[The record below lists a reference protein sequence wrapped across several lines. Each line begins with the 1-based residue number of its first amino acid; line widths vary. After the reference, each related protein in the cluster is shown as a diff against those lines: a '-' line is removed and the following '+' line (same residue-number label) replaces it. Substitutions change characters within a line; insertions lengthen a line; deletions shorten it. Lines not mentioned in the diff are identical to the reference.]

1 MATYIQGLTDYI
13 PQIQPFQPDL
23 NFYGNVMQ
31 AKQTKY
37 DAAKKQI
44 SKLYGSLLY
53 SPMTHDDNIKRRDEF
68 FKVIDNDI
76 KRISGMDL
84 SLQQNVDQALNVFQG
99 FYDDKYMINDMMWT
113 KNYNNA
119 VQKHQALKNC
129 TDPKKCG
136 GIAWDEGLMD
146 LQYKRE
152 DFRKMSLDETLNASA
167 PTYTPYY
174 DWKKDALKF
183 AHDNGYKVTKDVL
196 DGDYIVTRPDGTKI
210 QGLWGLFKEG
220 FGDDPRVQANYET
233 MASVKRNS
241 TARANASLYGSV
253 EEAERQYAAK
263 ILETGLKD
271 ITKKLD
277 KTKFEYNS
285 LNERINQ
292 LQTKAQTSALTPEEQ
307 QILDNALSNRD
318 IKQSEKESYENS
330 INAIK
335 ANADAGDMP
344 TIRRRVDGAIAQGLL
359 ENDLSELAYSLSA
372 VGEEKI
378 VANPIREIK
387 LRHQSQLA
395 LASANHNYN
404 IIELEK
410 QHDLKLKEIEYKALV
425 EQVQGSTDGGGGAGY
440 SQGFGEAPSYK
451 EAGAGTNIE
460 LPNKEDAYLYTKS
473 EVEKSVN
480 NARAGSLSFLYTA
493 FDRAKQAALSPN
505 GSVTATKWLKDV
517 VGNDWKNI
525 SDQETFNQIM
535 VNNEATKSKSV
546 GVLYQQTLNMFKNNK
561 TGGIGWGEDLLTSNA
576 LLLNNIKVAQQAA
589 NGELAKQV
597 QNNLQIATSL
607 KATAGSNPLYKYVD
621 ELFYKGAYDSEK
633 KRTDPNKSSGVFR
646 IYDKKPTQSF
656 ANAFLSDPINA
667 GADYDDVEDAW
678 EKLRNDYLDL
688 YNSQERS
695 IATGVG
701 LTGGGGIGASTLVKG
716 SIDPAKRSDAQFN
729 ADVMNTLNNAFN
741 QGAYKI
747 GIGGNN
753 KDTYESVDSDQE
765 VVLSGLVRQ
774 FMTEVSKGWKPTDAK
789 RPVYGAEV
797 TPVGGGQLDQA
808 AITLNLPANVI
819 QDNSGKGKLLG
830 ETLGSKIAA
839 NRITVFFDKSKVQS
853 PIVERAAYTPFQKA
867 VVNNSYVNVD
877 AFSDYAGDITASFK
891 NGMVTF
897 TTTFKDVDERT
908 GKIYVKGKESVT
920 HGINSADDYYNA
932 MITRLNARNINNQI
946 KIQKLA
952 EAQARLK
959 Q

>member
-13 PQIQPFQPDL
+13 PQIQPFQPDY
-23 NFYGNVMQ
+23 NFYGNIMQ

-53 SPMTHDDNIKRRDEF
+53 SPMTHDDNIKRREEF

-99 FYDDKYMINDMMWT
+99 FYDDKYMLNDMIWT

-119 VQKHQALKNC
+119 VQKHQALKSC

-152 DFRKMSLDETLNASA
+152 DFRKMSLDETLNAST

-183 AHDNGYKVTKDVL
+183 AHDNGYKVTKDFL

-220 FGDDPRVQANYET
+220 FGDDPRVQANYDT

-263 ILETGLKD
+263 ILETGIKD
-271 ITKKLD
+271 INKKLD

-292 LQTKAQTSALTPEEQ
+292 LQTKAQTSALTPQEQ
-307 QILDNALSNRD
+307 QILDNALSSRE
-318 IKQSEKESYENS
+318 IKQAEKENYENS
-330 INAIK
+330 INAIM
-335 ANADAGDMP
+335 ANADSGDMQ
-344 TIRRRVDGAIAQGLL
+344 TIRRRVDGAVAQGLL
-359 ENDLSELAYSLSA
+359 ENDLTELAYSLSA

-378 VANPIREIK
+378 VANPIKEIK
-387 LRHQSQLA
+387 LRHQA
-395 LASANHNYN
+395 DVAMAAINHNYS

-410 QHDLKLKEIEYKALV
+410 EHGLKLKEIEYKALV
-425 EQVQGSTDGGGGAGY
+425 EQAQGSIDKTEGAGY

-451 EAGAGTNIE
+451 EAGAGTNVE

-473 EVEKSVN
+473 EAEKSVS

-493 FDRAKQAALSPN
+493 FDKAKQAALSPN

-517 VGNDWKNI
+517 VGDNWKNI

-535 VNNEATKSKSV
+535 VNNEATKSKSI

-561 TGGIGWGEDLLTSNA
+561 TGGIGWGEDLLTTNA
-576 LLLNNIKVAQQAA
+576 LLLNNIKIAQQAA
-589 NGELAKQV
+589 NSELAKQV
-597 QNNLQIATSL
+597 QNNLKIATTL
-607 KATAGSNPLYKYVD
+607 KAKAGSNPLYKYTD
-621 ELFYKGAYDSEK
+621 ELFYKGAYDPEK
-633 KRTDPNKSSGVFR
+633 KKTDPSKSSGIFR
-646 IYDKKPTQSF
+646 IYDKQPTKSF
-656 ANAFLSDPINA
+656 ATAFLKDNPD
-667 GADYDDVEDAW
+667 ADYDDVEDAW
-678 EKLRNDYLDL
+678 EKLKDDYLAE
-688 YNSQERS
+688 YNSQEIS
-695 IATGVG
+695 IGTGVG
-701 LTGGGGIGASTLVKG
+701 LTGGGGVSAATLVKG
-716 SIDPAKRSDAQFN
+716 SVDPAKRGDAQFN
-729 ADVMNTLNNAFN
+729 ADVMSTLNNAFN

-753 KDTYESVDSDQE
+753 KDTYESVDPDQE
-765 VVLSGLVRQ
+765 VILSGLVRQ
-774 FMTEVSKGWKPTDAK
+774 FMTEVNKGWKITDAK

-797 TPVGGGQLDQA
+797 TPIGGGQLDQA
-808 AITLNLPANVI
+808 AITLNLPAEVI

-830 ETLGSKIAA
+830 ETLGPKIAA

-853 PIVERAAYTPFQKA
+853 PIVQRASYTPFQKA
-867 VVNNSYVNVD
+867 VVNNGYVNVD
-877 AFSDYAGDITASFK
+877 AFSDYGGDITASYK

-897 TTTFKDVDERT
+897 SGSERIVDNAT
-908 GKIYVKGKESVT
+908 GKIVSKPFKPRTMSINDADDFYNTTVKALNQNAI
-920 HGINSADDYYNA
+920 INSE
-932 MITRLNARNINNQI
+932 
-946 KIQKLA
+946 KIQNIA
-952 EAQARLK
+952 DAQARLK
-959 Q
+959 QE